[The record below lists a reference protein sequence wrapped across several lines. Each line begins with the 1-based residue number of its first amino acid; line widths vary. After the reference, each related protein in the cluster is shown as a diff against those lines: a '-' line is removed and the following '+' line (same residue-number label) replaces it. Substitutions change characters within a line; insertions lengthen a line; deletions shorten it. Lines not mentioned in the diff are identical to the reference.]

1 MEIQIAKV
9 SEAGRHDECNHI
21 NWHTIASDVDELVEW
36 LNDATSD
43 APHADNLITDL
54 MGQDYKFAIKDWWCR
69 TSLG

>member
-9 SEAGRHDECNHI
+9 SEAGRHDEGNL

-36 LNDATSD
+36 LNDTTSD

-54 MGQDYKFAIKDWWCR
+54 MGQDYKFAIKDWWFR